1 MALRIA
7 ASVYALLKGFEHS
20 FCGLQV
26 LEYFETWHSLN
37 ASSLL
42 LTTPDPEQLK
52 NQLQSGD
59 FLLAA
64 LMASRCSNEQIFAKL
79 PRQGR

>member
-7 ASVYALLKGFEHS
+7 ASMYALLKGFDHS

-26 LEYFETWHSLN
+26 LEYFKTWHSLN

-42 LTTPDPEQLK
+42 ITTPDPEQLK

-59 FLLAA
+59 FLLSA
-64 LMASRCSNEQIFAKL
+64 LMSSCCYNEQIFDKL
-79 PRQGR
+79 SRQGR